1 MIVLFRR
8 TIVLTEDIILLFYG
22 VIMDLVDLKF
32 QLEEIRSCL
41 IMTKRAID
49 NEFEDI
55 TASDISNCLEIS
67 IRLMNKAIF
76 NTEQIKP

>member
-8 TIVLTEDIILLFYG
+8 TIVLIEDIILLFYG

>member
-8 TIVLTEDIILLFYG
+8 TIVLIEDIILLFYG

-76 NTEQIKP
+76 NAEQIKL

>member
-8 TIVLTEDIILLFYG
+8 TIVLIEDIILLFYG

-55 TASDISNCLEIS
+55 TVSDISNCLEIS

>member
-49 NEFEDI
+49 NEFEDL

>member
-8 TIVLTEDIILLFYG
+8 TIVLIEDIILLFYG
-22 VIMDLVDLKF
+22 VIMDLVYLKF

>member
-1 MIVLFRR
+1 
-8 TIVLTEDIILLFYG
+8 
-22 VIMDLVDLKF
+22 
-32 QLEEIRSCL
+32 
-41 IMTKRAID
+41 MTKRAID

>member
-8 TIVLTEDIILLFYG
+8 TIVLIEDIILLFYG

-67 IRLMNKAIF
+67 IRLMNKVIF
-76 NTEQIKP
+76 NIEQIKP

>member
-8 TIVLTEDIILLFYG
+8 TIVLIEDIILLFYR
-22 VIMDLVDLKF
+22 VIMGLVDLKF